1 MKVCGAE
8 ENCENIALLLSSL
21 LAEAEFLTVAEA

>member
-1 MKVCGAE
+1 MKVCGPE
-8 ENCENIALLLSSL
+8 ENCENIALLLTSL